1 MRHLNLVLVDIGA
14 GTSDVAITK
23 NGSVIAYGMVPQAG
37 DEITEAISQRF
48 LLDFNVAEHIK
59 REAADG
65 NEVEFDDILGMHYKL
80 KPKDIIEPILPNIE
94 KLAEAIDSHQVYI
107 SEIENGKK
115 IPSLSVIY
123 KTAQFF
129 NLSLSDFA
137 ALIEEKL

>member
-1 MRHLNLVLVDIGA
+1 MQMNDALALTVREIRQ
-14 GTSDVAITK
+14 K
-23 NGSVIAYGMVPQAG
+23 KGM
-37 DEITEAISQRF
+37 SQ
-48 LLDFNVAEHIK
+48 
-59 REAADG
+59 
-65 NEVEFDDILGMHYKL
+65 
-80 KPKDIIEPILPNIE
+80 E
-94 KLAEAIDSHQVYI
+94 KLAELIDSHQVYI

>member
-1 MRHLNLVLVDIGA
+1 MTI
-14 GTSDVAITK
+14 
-23 NGSVIAYGMVPQAG
+23 
-37 DEITEAISQRF
+37 
-48 LLDFNVAEHIK
+48 NVAVAETL
-59 REAADG
+59 RELRQKND
-65 NEVEFDDILGMHYKL
+65 VSQ
-80 KPKDIIEPILPNIE
+80 E

-137 ALIEEKL
+137 AMIEEKL

>member
-1 MRHLNLVLVDIGA
+1 MTI
-14 GTSDVAITK
+14 
-23 NGSVIAYGMVPQAG
+23 
-37 DEITEAISQRF
+37 
-48 LLDFNVAEHIK
+48 NVAVAETL
-59 REAADG
+59 RELRQKKG
-65 NEVEFDDILGMHYKL
+65 VSQ
-80 KPKDIIEPILPNIE
+80 E

-137 ALIEEKL
+137 AMIEEKL

>member
-1 MRHLNLVLVDIGA
+1 M
-14 GTSDVAITK
+14 
-23 NGSVIAYGMVPQAG
+23 
-37 DEITEAISQRF
+37 
-48 LLDFNVAEHIK
+48 NVAVAETL
-59 REAADG
+59 RELRQKKG
-65 NEVEFDDILGMHYKL
+65 VSQ
-80 KPKDIIEPILPNIE
+80 E

>member
-1 MRHLNLVLVDIGA
+1 MPI
-14 GTSDVAITK
+14 
-23 NGSVIAYGMVPQAG
+23 
-37 DEITEAISQRF
+37 
-48 LLDFNVAEHIK
+48 NVAVAETL
-59 REAADG
+59 RELRQKKG
-65 NEVEFDDILGMHYKL
+65 VSQ
-80 KPKDIIEPILPNIE
+80 E

-137 ALIEEKL
+137 SLIEEKL

>member
-1 MRHLNLVLVDIGA
+1 MKI
-14 GTSDVAITK
+14 
-23 NGSVIAYGMVPQAG
+23 
-37 DEITEAISQRF
+37 
-48 LLDFNVAEHIK
+48 DFRAFILFNMTINVAVAETL
-59 REAADG
+59 RELRQKKG
-65 NEVEFDDILGMHYKL
+65 VSQ
-80 KPKDIIEPILPNIE
+80 E

-137 ALIEEKL
+137 AMIEEKL

>member
-1 MRHLNLVLVDIGA
+1 MPINV
-14 GTSDVAITK
+14 S
-23 NGSVIAYGMVPQAG
+23 
-37 DEITEAISQRF
+37 
-48 LLDFNVAEHIK
+48 VAETL
-59 REAADG
+59 RELRQKKG
-65 NEVEFDDILGMHYKL
+65 VSQ
-80 KPKDIIEPILPNIE
+80 E

-137 ALIEEKL
+137 AMIEEKL